1 MARRLPKPLI
11 PVLVGVSAAT
21 LGLLAMTPS
30 FAGTT
35 TPMDPVSPTT
45 ATSTTSTPTPGP
57 IPSLDEDG
65 NLPIS
70 IRPSKPDPMRDPTQ
84 SPSGVGSC
92 TACLGVD
99 P

>member
-1 MARRLPKPLI
+1 MARRLPRPLI
-11 PVLVGVSAAT
+11 PMLVGVSAAT
-21 LGLLAMTPS
+21 LGLLAMAPS

-35 TPMDPVSPTT
+35 TPIEPITTPASSGVTAVPTQ
-45 ATSTTSTPTPGP
+45 AP

-65 NLPIS
+65 NLPVS
-70 IRPSKPDPMRDPTQ
+70 IRPTKRDPLRDPTQ

-92 TACLGVD
+92 TACLDVD

>member
-11 PVLVGVSAAT
+11 PVILGVSAAT
-21 LGLLAMTPS
+21 LGLLAMTPT

-35 TPMDPVSPTT
+35 PPMDPINPTS
-45 ATSTTSTPTPGP
+45 ATVVPTPAP
-57 IPSLDEDG
+57 VPSLDEDG

-70 IRPSKPDPMRDPTQ
+70 IRPSKPDPLRDPTQ
-84 SPSGVGSC
+84 SPSMVGSC